1 MLLVVGHQVCWCTL
15 TSFAAVRE
23 PQRAAG
29 VLDPVAYSLFALC
42 LHLHV
47 CSLLIHQRCADSLIT
62 TITKA

>member
-29 VLDPVAYSLFALC
+29 VLDPVAYR
-42 LHLHV
+42 V
-47 CSLLIHQRCADSLIT
+47 SLLCVCICMSARY
-62 TITKA
+62 

>member
-29 VLDPVAYSLFALC
+29 VLDPVA
-42 LHLHV
+42 
-47 CSLLIHQRCADSLIT
+47 
-62 TITKA
+62 